1 MKNFT
6 MFILMPKETDLQDIS
21 NREIIETQSKL
32 NKRSEKYWDANSNLK
47 CNRCDQ
53 EVAV

>member
-32 NKRSEKYWDANSNLK
+32 NKRSEKYWDIKRRRKSSSI
-47 CNRCDQ
+47 
-53 EVAV
+53 